1 MATPLWGTIV
11 LVAFTYALF
20 ASMVGLASGR
30 PWGLGASALAGGLG
44 MVIAGAC
51 AATGHHA
58 GAWWIV
64 EGLAFTGLAAGS
76 PRRSAHASLTDHQ
89 RTAAARSPR
98 ETAPSGFCSD
108 PR

>member
-1 MATPLWGTIV
+1 V

-20 ASMVGLASGR
+20 ASMVGLASPR

-64 EGLAFTGLAAGS
+64 EGLFDPLLDLVEVGDCDAVAC
-76 PRRSAHASLTDHQ
+76 RRFELSADVAQ
-89 RTAAARSPR
+89 R
-98 ETAPSGFCSD
+98 D
-108 PR
+108 